1 MPMDENLLEH
11 KMWFDVFY
19 VMCILN
25 RRTLVLIR
33 GVGYTPSK
41 HHDVTQH
48 ARIICCVFFTG

>member
-1 MPMDENLLEH
+1 MDENLLEH